1 MGQIPQDAAN
11 DLGAEEF
18 ECKICYSP
26 YSLGSRRPKVLQCGH
41 RLCARCLTKI
51 LDQGESPPRSVACP
65 FCRRATSL
73 PSETVGGLPDD
84 GGIVA
89 VLAPQLRG
97 RLDLQHGSTEL
108 LLSPHHLNTLVEP
121 FPSPSPGCLVITIM
135 ESAGPQQDPRSPPG
149 RQDRRSSSLDSMA
162 SMAHRW
168 TPWNCT
174 VRLCQVLARAL
185 VWLLGLLYFSS
196 LPLGVYL
203 LIMQK
208 TTLGILLV
216 VACYRQLS
224 SCVGGSTDSML
235 LRSELRQTRERA
247 QQLALAG
254 RQLLTARLRDKA
266 LPQEE
271 RLEMELLWVAF
282 SSSLELFHSDMCKVY
297 SLGQSFLL
305 SSGTSTL
312 VQTGIQGG
320 MTEVTARA
328 LSLPQLNCD
337 EPTASV
343 EGLEQGDLK
352 VETSRVDQMIED
364 MEQKVNVLRWTVEA
378 RGPQYAEPLSTEDG
392 SSLALLSTDVED
404 HGQQYERNQLMAML
418 LVGSVTALGI
428 LLFICVVYLV

>member
-1 MGQIPQDAAN
+1 MKGSPCTQWFCPEADVRTPTAWECSHRIQLTGLPTTGGSEMMGQIPQDAAN

-216 VACYRQLS
+216 
-224 SCVGGSTDSML
+224 
-235 LRSELRQTRERA
+235 
-247 QQLALAG
+247 
-254 RQLLTARLRDKA
+254 
-266 LPQEE
+266 
-271 RLEMELLWVAF
+271 
-282 SSSLELFHSDMCKVY
+282 
-297 SLGQSFLL
+297 
-305 SSGTSTL
+305 TL
-312 VQTGIQGG
+312 VPGSLVMVMIY
-320 MTEVTARA
+320 A
-328 LSLPQLNCD
+328 LCQCMCHELWD
-337 EPTASV
+337 
-343 EGLEQGDLK
+343 
-352 VETSRVDQMIED
+352 
-364 MEQKVNVLRWTVEA
+364 
-378 RGPQYAEPLSTEDG
+378 
-392 SSLALLSTDVED
+392 
-404 HGQQYERNQLMAML
+404 
-418 LVGSVTALGI
+418 
-428 LLFICVVYLV
+428 CVSP